1 MKFNYRLLVGA
12 AALIAL
18 AGACSKKY
26 KQPDTVEPNVVNPF
40 GGPPGS
46 LTPGSQLNKLFK
58 DLRSVP
64 ERQCVTAG
72 VLQVVQFKKG
82 TILTFYPNSFKDKT
96 GKIITEGTV
105 CLDVVE
111 MYNPGSMIANR
122 ATTVSADGILESGGQ
137 VYIKATKDGQE
148 VFANKYGIAYKQKSP
163 SSKTMALYFGDTKN
177 TDSVVMWGKA
187 NTDIGMVAAGTRDT
201 TEVTDT
207 TLTEPESPWNG
218 SFFIFDSCTDFNW
231 VNCDM
236 FYQYTGPRAFL
247 DVRIADTAFN
257 KKNTMVYVVMP
268 DINGANVAWFYNDDT
283 KAFHFGADQAHQF
296 PIGMNV
302 RIIVVS
308 SRDNTYYYYEQ
319 PVFAITTTITIR
331 PEMTA
336 KSLEFIKTRLGEL

>member
-1 MKFNYRLLVGA
+1 MKLNYRLIVCVALVVA
-12 AALIAL
+12 V

-122 ATTVSADGILESGGQ
+122 ATTMADNGILQSGGQ
-137 VYIKATKDGQE
+137 VDIKATKDGEE
-148 VFANKYGIAYKQKSP
+148 VFANTYDIAFRQAGP
-163 SSKTMALYFGDTKN
+163 SSQIMYLYEGSTAN
-177 TDSVVMWGKA
+177 SDSTVK
-187 NTDIGMVAAGTRDT
+187 
-201 TEVTDT
+201 
-207 TLTEPESPWNG
+207 
-218 SFFIFDSCTDFNW
+218 W
-231 VNCDM
+231 V
-236 FYQYTGPRAFL
+236 
-247 DVRIADTAFN
+247 IADTSKSGTIAEGTVYDTSEVTPPLPPPTFGYAYKFSSTKFRHMN
-257 KKNTMVYVVMP
+257 CDQIRNVDTSLRTIVTAKFPNENYNSNNTSVDLILTEMNGLLELDYQELKKSFTVGEDHPLHRV
-268 DINGANVAWFYNDDT
+268 
-283 KAFHFGADQAHQF
+283 
-296 PIGMNV
+296 PIGYNV
-302 RIIVVS
+302 ILITITKK
-308 SRDNTYYYYEQ
+308 DNTYYYFEK
-319 PVFAITTTITIR
+319 PIVVAKDMEIDAN
-331 PEMTA
+331 PEA
-336 KSLEFIKTRLGEL
+336 KSEEFIKARLNEL